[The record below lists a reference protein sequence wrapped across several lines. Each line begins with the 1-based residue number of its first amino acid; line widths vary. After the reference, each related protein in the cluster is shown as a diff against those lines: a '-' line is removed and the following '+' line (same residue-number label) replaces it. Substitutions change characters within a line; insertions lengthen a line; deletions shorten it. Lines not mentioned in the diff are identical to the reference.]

1 MQFLDA
7 FTFIPSTEYH
17 VDVTRLQDKG
27 KAGTRLV
34 WTQVAASSKEGLN
47 GVNR

>member
-27 KAGTRLV
+27 KGGWNET
-34 WTQVAASSKEGLN
+34 GLN
-47 GVNR
+47 TGCCKLEIASASVA